1 MLNISKPL
9 SSSQAQ
15 KYHEKEFTAAEQN
28 YWKQGDAIQGEWH
41 GRLADDFGLA
51 GAVGAEEFARLS
63 EGQHPE
69 TGKQLVLHRAVHE
82 YRNPEGKVV
91 SPVEHRAGWDATFS
105 APKSISLTA
114 LVGGDDR
121 VREAHRE
128 AVNIALN
135 ELEKYTQARI
145 GGNHPAET
153 TGRFAAAKF
162 EHDTARPVDGYA
174 APQLHTHV
182 VVFNMTERENGQL
195 RAVQPHSLFESQ
207 QFATAVYQSHLTYR
221 LRSLG
226 YEIEAG
232 KSGAPDI
239 KGYTQ
244 EYLEASS
251 PRRQQIEDALSRSGF
266 TGPEAAQIAAHY
278 TRDKK
283 VILSPDQILA
293 AHRQIADE
301 FGNQADRVLARA
313 QERRMEQAQERPEQ
327 ERRRQVRE
335 AVIFARDKG
344 FEREA
349 VVDERAFYVDAL
361 RRGMGEMTYP
371 EVRASFEARIASGEF
386 KEIVDDG
393 HKAGRRF
400 TTAATIKAENE
411 VVQKMLDGQNRAPQI
426 MSIESAVPLSESC
439 PHFNPAQKR
448 VVEEVLTSRDQV
460 QGLQGRAGSGKTSV
474 LYLIREGAE
483 QNGYAVE
490 GFAPTSRATK
500 QLRDAGIKADTLQRF
515 LAGGSPQT
523 ASDPVSRHLYMLDE
537 SSLASTRQVRDF
549 LNKIGP
555 EDKVLLIG
563 DTRQHQGVDAG
574 KPFEQLQEAGM
585 RTAQLAQ
592 IMRQKDPELLKAVE
606 HLSNNETAIGVELLS
621 RQGRI
626 TEIVDPQER
635 IAAIAKSFAERPEN
649 TLIVSPDNVSRVAIN
664 QAVRQELQML
674 GVVDKAD
681 HSMGVLTPRNDM
693 TGADREWAS
702 RYEPGDVLH
711 YTRGSKD
718 HGIESRSYA
727 RVVSTNPKENLVTV
741 QKRDGQQV
749 TYDPSRLRGIAAY
762 REIEREFAIGDKV
775 QFTAPSRELQVANR
789 DLGTI
794 QSIGDN
800 GKISVRMDGAKDR
813 IVCFEPEQMRH
824 FDHGYAVTSH
834 SSQGLTSERV
844 LVNMDTGVHSELIN
858 SRFAYVSVSRA
869 SHDAQIYT
877 NDADTLA
884 ETLSREVSK
893 PSAINF
899 GRGQGQILSVNLER
913 ATAIKQTPPLGLGL
927 AL

>member
-9 SSSQAQ
+9 SASQAQ

-28 YWKQGDAIQGEWH
+28 YWKQGDTIQGEWH
-41 GRLADDFGLA
+41 GRLADEFGLA
-51 GAVGAEEFARLS
+51 GTVGAAEFARLS

-82 YRNPEGKVV
+82 YRKPEGNVV

-128 AVNIALN
+128 AVNVALN
-135 ELEKYTQARI
+135 ELERYTQARI

-182 VVFNMTERENGQL
+182 VIFNMTERENGKM
-195 RAVQPHSLFESQ
+195 RALQPHSLFESQ

-244 EYLEASS
+244 EYLDASS
-251 PRRQQIEDALSRSGF
+251 PRRQQIEEALSRSGF
-266 TGPEAAQIAAHY
+266 SGPEAAQIAAHN

-301 FGNQADRVLARA
+301 FGNQADKVVAEAR
-313 QERRMEQAQERPEQ
+313 RRGMEHAQERPEQ
-327 ERRRQVRE
+327 ERHRQVRE
-335 AVIFARDKG
+335 AVTFARDKG

-349 VVDERAFYVDAL
+349 VVDERALYVDAL

-371 EVRASFEARIASGEF
+371 EIRASFEARVASGEF
-386 KEIVDDG
+386 QEIADDG
-393 HKAGRRF
+393 VKVGRRF
-400 TTAATIKAENE
+400 TTAATIKAESE
-411 VVQKMLDGQNRAPQI
+411 IVKKVQDGQSRAPQI
-426 MSIESAVPLSESC
+426 MPIETAVPLADSH

-448 VVEEVLTSRDQV
+448 VVEEVLTSRDRI

-474 LYLIREGAE
+474 LATIREGAE
-483 QNGYAVE
+483 QNGYAAE
-490 GFAPTSRATK
+490 GFAPTSRAAK
-500 QLRDAGIKADTLQRF
+500 QLRDAGIKSDTLQRF
-515 LAGGSPQT
+515 LAGGGLQAAGDP
-523 ASDPVSRHLYMLDE
+523 ASKHLYMVDE
-537 SSLASTRQVRDF
+537 SSLASTQQMRDF
-549 LNKIGP
+549 LSKIAP
-555 EDKVLLIG
+555 QDKVLLIG
-563 DTRQHQGVDAG
+563 DTRQHQSVDAG

-585 RTAQLAQ
+585 KTAQLDQ
-592 IMRQKDPELLKAVE
+592 IMRQKDPALLKAVE
-606 HLSNNETAIGVELLS
+606 HLSNNETAIGVEMLS

-626 TEIVDPQER
+626 TEIVDAQER
-635 IAAIAKSFAERPEN
+635 IAAIAKNYAESPEN
-649 TLIVSPDNVSRVAIN
+649 TLIVSPDNASRRIIN
-664 QAVRQELQML
+664 QAVRLELQAL
-674 GVVDKAD
+674 GIVESKD
-681 HSMGVLTPRNDM
+681 HPMRVLTPRNDM
-693 TGADREWAS
+693 TGADRQWAS

-711 YTRGSKD
+711 YTRGSKA

-727 RVVSTNPKENLVTV
+727 RVVTINPKENLVTV
-741 QKRDGQQV
+741 HTPDGQQV

-762 REIEREFAIGDKV
+762 REIEREFAIGDKI
-775 QFTAPSRELQVANR
+775 QFTAPQRDLQVANR

-794 QSIGDN
+794 QHIGND
-800 GKISVRMDGAKDR
+800 GKITVRMDGAKDR
-813 IVCFEPEQMRH
+813 IVRFDADQMRH

-844 LVNMDTGVHSELIN
+844 LVNMDTEVHPELIN

-869 SHDAQIYT
+869 SQDARIYT
-877 NDADTLA
+877 NDAASLAASLSQDVSKASAVSSTKTQNMQQGLTLA
-884 ETLSREVSK
+884 IR
-893 PSAINF
+893 
-899 GRGQGQILSVNLER
+899 
-913 ATAIKQTPPLGLGL
+913 
-927 AL
+927 